1 VELTALAPDYARFH
15 GLALASRDVDPVY
28 PVLRA
33 LADALALTPE
43 DTTRLVMHHVAF
55 YHLGSALAYYAG
67 ERGKLPTGVERRG
80 HRDPKQLMRHLAA
93 LRAVE
98 REPGGYM
105 GYLAAGLPADPW
117 AAWRALVGRLLAV
130 HGNGR
135 WAAYKSAEMLWKV
148 CGYPVAAPDM
158 GHAYSS
164 GPRKGLALLTAVPEG
179 NGAAAVAE
187 LDRVSGELCG
197 WLVGQGYLAPVEE
210 VETTLCDFHSLCKGN
225 YYVGHDI
232 DQMLR
237 QLLDVQSPLTK
248 QALAARGA
256 ALPWWYLGEVRGWS
270 GVDRDRRRWYQRTG
284 EIVIRGAYV

>member
-1 VELTALAPDYARFH
+1 MKLSALAPDYARFH
-15 GLALASRDVDPVY
+15 GLALESRDVDPVY

-33 LADALALTPE
+33 LAVAQGLTPE
-43 DTTRLVMHHVAF
+43 DVTRLVMHHVAF
-55 YHLGSALAYYAG
+55 YHLGSALAYYTG

-80 HRDPKQLMRHLAA
+80 HRDPKQLNRHLAA

-98 REPGGYM
+98 RQPGGYT
-105 GYLAAGLPADPW
+105 GHLATGLPADPY
-117 AAWRALVGRLLAV
+117 AAWGVLMGRLLAL

-148 CGYPVAAPDM
+148 CDYPVAAPDM

-179 NGAAAVAE
+179 NSATAVGE
-187 LDRVSGELCG
+187 LDGISEYLCG
-197 WLVGQGYLAPVEE
+197 WLAGLGHAAPVEE
-210 VETTLCDFHSLCKGN
+210 VETTLCDFHSLYKGN

-237 QLLDVQSPLTK
+237 QLLDVQSSLTK

-256 ALPWWYLGEVRGWS
+256 ALPWWYLGEVRGWA
-270 GVDRDRRRWYQRTG
+270 GVDRDRRTFYRRTG
-284 EIVIRGAYV
+284 QIAIRGAYV